1 MCWCTTCPPSVSVM
15 LTTLMLFPG
24 TKIFHGVFR
33 GQAASGLR
41 GDANEFR
48 QNEIPWKHVR
58 SYHAPLS
65 IRKGL
70 QSGLILASMLSYGT
84 RKISI
89 VTSITNTHCLWC
101 FPTEL
106 LPFTGQEDGH
116 WCFCVFRERFDNVL
130 ITQLWGALLDK
141 GSQIRIIIPYYL
153 VMYIILQYTRQWMV
167 KETQQTTQT
176 CALCLIELQRVN
188 ETFSISIKNI
198 SQISYCIKEN

>member
-15 LTTLMLFPG
+15 LTTHMLFPG

-48 QNEIPWKHVR
+48 QNEIPLKACEIVSCTFRYPEGPSIWSDPCIHAILWDQENIH
-58 SYHAPLS
+58 SDEYHKRTLPVVLS
-65 IRKGL
+65 NR
-70 QSGLILASMLSYGT
+70 
-84 RKISI
+84 
-89 VTSITNTHCLWC
+89 VTFL
-101 FPTEL
+101 
-106 LPFTGQEDGH
+106 TGQEDGH

-176 CALCLIELQRVN
+176 CALCLIELQRAN